1 MSEKIDE
8 ESKKALTEV
17 KKGKARKFVIV
28 KEGVQID
35 RLYVFKKGPYDK
47 FVRAAKKDGVRGQ
60 AFWGVVRGDGLDI
73 FFELS
78 RTDGFDQVPGKDIRL
93 KEFIKEEAGFKFD
106 PVYRIVDTLAT
117 VDETDEEETEEGATS
132 DTGQATEE
140 NTTAEATETASATET
155 APSTETDSVPEA
167 ALQQAQE
174 DHGDKFMRLLKK
186 ILPHVKRALA
196 ASTSLSDELRD
207 QVRQAQDLG
216 RRREFEQGL
225 VTLRI
230 VAELAKKALTEAGS
244 SRSSSSADPAAEIA
258 NRLQQLRG
266 RIDAE
271 QAQETSVAREIS
283 TRVRDAETSAGRQKF
298 DRAATA
304 LQQLER
310 LLDRARAETARRQQ
324 WEERLAQLEPRYN
337 GSLESGTAD
346 PRVLRAVMNYSQR
359 QAERKQYVKALVGLD
374 RLDSMLSA

>member
-1 MSEKIDE
+1 MAEKIDE

-35 RLYVFKKGPYDK
+35 RLYVFKKGPYEK
-47 FVRAAKKDGVRGQ
+47 FVRQAKKDGIRGQ

-78 RTDGFDQVPGKDIRL
+78 RAEGFEQPPGKDIRL
-93 KEFIKEEAGFKFD
+93 KEFIKEETGFKFN
-106 PVYRIVDTLAT
+106 PAYAIVDTLAT
-117 VDETDEEETEEGATS
+117 VDETDEDESPQDAQPGAE
-132 DTGQATEE
+132 QA
-140 NTTAEATETASATET
+140 AEASAVT
-155 APSTETDSVPEA
+155 
-167 ALQQAQE
+167 QAQE
-174 DHGDKFMRLLKK
+174 EQGEKFTRLLKK

-196 ASTSLSDELRD
+196 SSTSLGDELRS

-225 VTLRI
+225 TTLRT
-230 VAELAKKALTEAGS
+230 VGELAKKALAEAAS
-244 SRSSSSADPAAEIA
+244 TQSKPAANPATQFAE
-258 NRLQQLRG
+258 RLQQLRG
-266 RIDAE
+266 QLDAA
-271 QAQETSVAREIS
+271 QAQDTSVAKEIT
-283 TRVRDAETSAGRQKF
+283 TRMRDAETLAGRQKL
-298 DRAATA
+298 DRASAA
-304 LQQLER
+304 LPQIER

-337 GSLESGTAD
+337 GSLDAGSAD
-346 PRVLRAVMNYSQR
+346 TRALQAIMKYAKS

-374 RLDSMLSA
+374 RLDPMLSASA